1 MYKEALRLKLRFST
15 DVGTLTTEQL
25 WGLTLSQ
32 LDKVAVELEENST
45 KNVRKSFIS
54 DVSEEDKI
62 ENLKFEIVLDILKTK
77 LDVQRAQRDAIE
89 AKAHNEKIL
98 NILSERKDR
107 DLNKLSDEELEK
119 MLIK

>member
-107 DLNKLSDEELEK
+107 DLNKLSDEELEN